1 VVTLLR
7 DEQLMPPRPKGMGRG
22 FAMAVVAHVLLV
34 IALTVGVNWRSS
46 EPAGVEAELW
56 AAVPQLAA
64 PPAAEPPP
72 PEPPKPQPPQPK
84 PEPRVEPPPKPAQP
98 DPQIAIEQEKKRK
111 LEQQKREQE
120 EKEKAKDKAE
130 KDKAEKDKAE
140 KLKTEKAEADKK
152 KKEEAQQQARLD
164 AQRKANLDRMM
175 AQAGNG
181 DTPGATAQQTAGPSS
196 SYGGRI
202 RARVK
207 PNITF
212 TDSIAGNPTADVEVR
227 SAPDGTILSTK
238 LIKSSG
244 VAAWDDAVLRAL
256 EKTQVLPRDT
266 DGRVQSPMILS
277 FRPNDF

>member
-1 VVTLLR
+1 VVAVALVR
-7 DEQLMPPRPKGMGRG
+7 DEQLMPPRPQGMGRG
-22 FAMAVVAHVLLV
+22 FAMALVAHALLVVAL
-34 IALTVGVNWRSS
+34 ALGVNWRSS
-46 EPAGVEAELW
+46 EPVGIEAELW
-56 AAVPQLAA
+56 AAVPQAAA
-64 PPAAEPPP
+64 PPAAA
-72 PEPPKPQPPQPK
+72 PEPPKPAPTPVPPK

-120 EKEKAKDKAE
+120 EKEKEKEKAAKDKA
-130 KDKAEKDKAE
+130 D
-140 KLKTEKAEADKK
+140 KLKAEKAEADKK

-164 AQRKANLDRMM
+164 AQRKANLDRIM

-181 DTPGATAQQTAGPSS
+181 DTPGATAQQAAGPSAT
-196 SYGGRI
+196 YAGRVK
-202 RARVK
+202 ARVK

-212 TDSIAGNPTADVEVR
+212 TESVVGNPTAEVEVR
-227 SAPDGTILSTK
+227 CAPDGTILSNK

-266 DGRVQSPMILS
+266 DGRVPSPMILS

>member
-1 VVTLLR
+1 MVALTR

-34 IALTVGVNWRSS
+34 VALTVGVNWRSS

-64 PPAAEPPP
+64 PPAATPP
-72 PEPPKPQPPQPK
+72 PEPPKPEPPKPPPK

-120 EKEKAKDKAE
+120 EKEKEKEKAKE
-130 KDKAEKDKAE
+130 KAEKDKAE
-140 KLKTEKAEADKK
+140 KLKLEKAEAEKK

-181 DTPGATAQQTAGPSS
+181 DTPGATAAQTAGPSA
-196 SYGGRI
+196 SYAGRVK
-202 RARVK
+202 ARVK

-212 TDSIAGNPTADVEVR
+212 TDSIAGNPTAEVEVKC
-227 SAPDGTILSTK
+227 SPDGTILSSR

-266 DGRVQSPMILS
+266 DGRVPSPMILS

>member
-1 VVTLLR
+1 MVTLLR
-7 DEQLMPPRPKGMGRG
+7 DETLMPPRPQGMGRG
-22 FAMAVVAHVLLV
+22 FAMAMVAHVLLV

-64 PPAAEPPP
+64 PPAATPP

-120 EKEKAKDKAE
+120 EKEKAKE
-130 KDKAEKDKAE
+130 KAEKDKAE
-140 KLKTEKAEADKK
+140 KLKLEKAEAEKK
-152 KKEEAQQQARLD
+152 KKEDAAQQARLD

-181 DTPGATAQQTAGPSS
+181 DTPGATAAQTAGPSA
-196 SYGGRI
+196 SYAGRVK
-202 RARVK
+202 ARVK

-212 TDSIAGNPTADVEVR
+212 TDSIAGNPTAEVEVR
-227 SAPDGTILSTK
+227 CDAVGNILATK

-266 DGRVQSPMILS
+266 DGRVPSPMILS